1 MSKKTVFMDS
11 GSEDDY
17 ISYSDEEPTCTVG
30 NQACNQACNQSRN
43 FEEGDF
49 EDYEIKQEPVKPSNP
64 SVQKIKNKD
73 RSLSIDSESSDTTKK
88 PNYKC
93 GSCKKS
99 FILEKSQNMI
109 RCSHCGYRILY
120 KLRTKNY
127 ISYKTE

>member
-1 MSKKTVFMDS
+1 MSKKTIFMDS
-11 GSEDDY
+11 GSEDGY
-17 ISYSDEEPTCTVG
+17 VSYSDEETVTARNTC
-30 NQACNQACNQSRN
+30 
-43 FEEGDF
+43 DF
-49 EDYEIKQEPVKPSNP
+49 EDYEIKQESPKVPNP
-64 SVQKIKNKD
+64 SIQKVKNKD
-73 RSLSIDSESSDTTKK
+73 RSLSIDSETSDTSKK

-99 FILEKSQNMI
+99 FILEKNQNMI